1 MKKLMMLLAAVCVVS
16 MVQGAAVDWQFGKDT
31 AYNDYTVYAFDSAN
45 SASVLAALAAYDAD
59 AQTTIDGLVLSSKAV
74 SKGNAKVTGVDV
86 GSASSLMLLAI
97 NGAFEDGKAFAYDTL
112 DISAKTYG
120 GADPSPGYAVLS
132 SFGNNGTV
140 VAKGGSGGGGGGG
153 GTPEP
158 TSGLLLL
165 VGAGIL
171 GLRRKRA

>member
-1 MKKLMMLLAAVCVVS
+1 MKKLMMLLAAVCVAGI
-16 MVQGAAVDWQFGKDT
+16 VQGAYVNWQFGKDT
-31 AYNDYTVYAFDSAN
+31 AYNDYTVYAFDNASSAT
-45 SASVLAALAAYDAD
+45 VLAALAAYDAD

-74 SKGNAKVTGVDV
+74 SKGNAKSSGVEV
-86 GSASSLMLLAI
+86 GSATSLMLLAI

-112 DISAKTYG
+112 DISAMTYG
-120 GADPSPGYAVLS
+120 ATDPAPGYAVLS

-140 VAKGGSGGGGGGG
+140 VAKGGGGSGGGDG
-153 GTPEP
+153 PEP
-158 TSGLLLL
+158 TSGILLL

>member
-31 AYNDYTVYAFDSAN
+31 AYNGYTVYAFDNAN
-45 SASVLAALAAYDAD
+45 SATILSALAAYDAD
-59 AQTTIDGLVLSSKAV
+59 AQTTIDGLVLSSEVVK
-74 SKGNAKVTGVDV
+74 KGNAKSTGTDV
-86 GSASSLMLLAI
+86 GSATSLLLLAV
-97 NGAFEDGKAFAYDTL
+97 NGAFADGVSFAYDTL
-112 DISAKTYG
+112 DITGQTYG
-120 GADPSPGYAVLS
+120 AGEPSPGTYATLS

-140 VAKGGSGGGGGGG
+140 VAKGGGGSGGGDG
-153 GTPEP
+153 PEP
-158 TSGLLLL
+158 TSGILLL

>member
-1 MKKLMMLLAAVCVVS
+1 MKKLMVLLAAVCVVG
-16 MVQGAAVDWQFGKDT
+16 MIHGAVVDWQFGKDT

-74 SKGNAKVTGVDV
+74 SKGNAKSSGVEV
-86 GSASSLMLLAI
+86 GSATSLMLLAI

-112 DISAKTYG
+112 DISGMTYG
-120 GADPSPGYAVLS
+120 AADPSPGYAVLS

-140 VAKGGSGGGGGGG
+140 VAKSSGGGGGGG
-153 GTPEP
+153 DGPEP